1 MATEKINLEEVA
13 ALTKELFH
21 AHYAGDLE
29 KWFSYLC
36 PDSVYLGTGEPLLF
50 GGDAIREHFK
60 GFTGKAVS
68 VVQEEYFPVSL
79 GDKAAQVCGQIIVES
94 LEGSFRVIN
103 HFTISYRMIG
113 GDLKMVHQHNSYEYM
128 QPRESKILKL
138 DMNTTHFVRRIC
150 VSSRFTRMASISTSV

>member
-1 MATEKINLEEVA
+1 MATEKINLEKVA

-21 AHYAGDLE
+21 AHYAGDLD

-50 GGDAIREHFK
+50 GGNTIREHFK
-60 GFTGKAVS
+60 GFTGKAVR
-68 VVQEEYFPVSL
+68 VDQEEYFPVSL

-103 HFTISYRMIG
+103 HFTIRANGEMIDDTERSLQTSWKVWR
-113 GDLKMVHQHNSYEYM
+113 DLS
-128 QPRESKILKL
+128 
-138 DMNTTHFVRRIC
+138 
-150 VSSRFTRMASISTSV
+150 VSSIISPLATA

>member
-68 VVQEEYFPVSL
+68 VVQEE
-79 GDKAAQVCGQIIVES
+79 
-94 LEGSFRVIN
+94 
-103 HFTISYRMIG
+103 
-113 GDLKMVHQHNSYEYM
+113 
-128 QPRESKILKL
+128 
-138 DMNTTHFVRRIC
+138 
-150 VSSRFTRMASISTSV
+150 